1 MGWQSSEQSLRAI
14 DSAFSL
20 NTGVMALAG
29 MLCVLACPFPTALV
43 LVPAAVSVA
52 FLVRHR
58 AATAFAVGVFVA
70 VVAVWLHPQR
80 PFPENLAAE
89 SRQYIAAIEQS
100 RRRQSS
106 QSCIAKV
113 RYGGSFFRARLVV
126 GGTQPVISPG
136 DTIIFTAAMQP
147 AGYNAAIPGMDGI
160 FAADRAQGVVAR
172 AFVDP
177 GRMRLAGHDSSSA
190 AVLAEGTNRIAG
202 AIGASGLGDDAS
214 SLMAASVL
222 GNYDLPENIDTS
234 FIASGMAHLMC
245 VSGFHVA
252 VVAALIM
259 ALLWPLRLWGSR
271 GRWRFLLAVVPV
283 WLYVVATGFGAPA
296 VRAAAMLSVALVARF
311 FFRQSSMLNSLA
323 LALVFVLAI
332 NPHWIHS
339 AGLQLSVL
347 AILGL
352 YYLGPRLNPVPAS
365 RRLLH
370 RLAAPWACSLAVVIA
385 TMPLLVSMFHQVSV
399 AGVAANALAGSL
411 FPVFMAIASLAT
423 LCSEAGIP
431 NGLFVG
437 AADEMADVIIAIS
450 NIATKYPQW
459 IIGGLYPGPAAMAML
474 CVATVAAAVAIA
486 QRNLRMRL
494 GACILACAM
503 LGMSACTGNRP
514 GPELVL
520 SDSDII
526 VCESGRATV
535 YTVKRSGV
543 VGGDYS
549 AYFRSRRVVPDS
561 VTVRHVRPC
570 MAVGAHSVLFTDSRY
585 PLSASTAVAPLAILG
600 GKGTTA
606 TDEEIA
612 AYGTGV
618 LAVTADIEPGR
629 RRALCDLAAREGAV
643 FYDLASGSC
652 CIGVPLPV
660 QRPAENANNPE

>member
-311 FFRQSSMLNSLA
+311 FS
-323 LALVFVLAI
+323 
-332 NPHWIHS
+332 
-339 AGLQLSVL
+339 G
-347 AILGL
+347 
-352 YYLGPRLNPVPAS
+352 S
-365 RRLLH
+365 RR
-370 RLAAPWACSLAVVIA
+370 CSTVWRWLW
-385 TMPLLVSMFHQVSV
+385 
-399 AGVAANALAGSL
+399 SL
-411 FPVFMAIASLAT
+411 CWP
-423 LCSEAGIP
+423 
-431 NGLFVG
+431 
-437 AADEMADVIIAIS
+437 
-450 NIATKYPQW
+450 
-459 IIGGLYPGPAAMAML
+459 
-474 CVATVAAAVAIA
+474 
-486 QRNLRMRL
+486 
-494 GACILACAM
+494 
-503 LGMSACTGNRP
+503 
-514 GPELVL
+514 
-520 SDSDII
+520 
-526 VCESGRATV
+526 
-535 YTVKRSGV
+535 
-543 VGGDYS
+543 
-549 AYFRSRRVVPDS
+549 
-561 VTVRHVRPC
+561 
-570 MAVGAHSVLFTDSRY
+570 
-585 PLSASTAVAPLAILG
+585 
-600 GKGTTA
+600 
-606 TDEEIA
+606 
-612 AYGTGV
+612 
-618 LAVTADIEPGR
+618 
-629 RRALCDLAAREGAV
+629 
-643 FYDLASGSC
+643 
-652 CIGVPLPV
+652 
-660 QRPAENANNPE
+660 